1 MDKLMERLE
10 RLSIAIGQLNP
21 STAASSAAA
30 MQKGNKSALLCVFRK
45 DKGLKGIRVTNP
57 RLNQTTR
64 YVTQTLMRFENGK
77 G

>member
-30 MQKGNKSALLCVFRK
+30 MQQKGERETSCFVKFKTKVL
-45 DKGLKGIRVTNP
+45 
-57 RLNQTTR
+57 
-64 YVTQTLMRFENGK
+64 
-77 G
+77 